1 MSVVFKAKLKPQK
14 FKFCNTLC
22 VTEIVEIILMAACY
36 TECSSNCD
44 VNSISSS
51 LSTTSSVSTNGGEIP
66 SLRDLSAE
74 AAARQD
80 LKKVLIVDARSYAA
94 AVGNR
99 QDMRAHLVL
108 VNYVLSLGG
117 ILLFSLFIFI
127 FHFFKIEMMR
137 THVVAVAA
145 LGAPTAYLVPTP

>member
-14 FKFCNTLC
+14 NISSVTLR
-22 VTEIVEIILMAACY
+22 VTEIVDFLMAACY

-99 QDMRAHLVL
+99 QDTR
-108 VNYVLSLGG
+108 
-117 ILLFSLFIFI
+117 
-127 FHFFKIEMMR
+127 
-137 THVVAVAA
+137 
-145 LGAPTAYLVPTP
+145 AYLVLCRICHFSTFFFIC

>member
-1 MSVVFKAKLKPQK
+1 
-14 FKFCNTLC
+14 
-22 VTEIVEIILMAACY
+22 MAARY

-108 VNYVLSLGG
+108 NRV
-117 ILLFSLFIFI
+117 F
-127 FHFFKIEMMR
+127 
-137 THVVAVAA
+137 
-145 LGAPTAYLVPTP
+145 